1 MGLRGGRV
9 KPLMSL
15 LDVPRRAV
23 ASTNLCLTR
32 SYSGMNRFLSYSFLF
47 LLVGLYGSCKKAFS
61 TEAASSK
68 LSNAITAQRHFS
80 LDSIPVGDL
89 SMRGMTFA
97 HEGYDGI
104 RGYGGTT
111 VSPSLDSLAK
121 LNVNAIAI
129 VPYTFMR
136 DPNKPTK
143 LPIPTRKG
151 METDAAVLH
160 SVKEAKKRGWSV
172 LMKPQIWIGNGHWPG
187 DVEFDNEADWNT
199 WFENYAEWIIHY
211 ATLCEANDVD
221 ALCLGTELVHTT
233 LTHPE
238 KWRHIIAETRKVYSG
253 TLTYA
258 ANWGEE
264 FEGFSF
270 WDDLDVVGL
279 NSYYPLSPKPN
290 PSDAELLAGAKE
302 WMIKANNISAKAG
315 KPLWLTEVGFRSAKG
330 AWINPHESP
339 GDRMVSDS
347 CQARCYHALVLA
359 SQEAPMLE
367 GMFVWKWPSYLGRGQ
382 RKSDHHDGR
391 PGRGYVPG
399 GKAAGEVLKRFYE
412 GT

>member
-1 MGLRGGRV
+1 MTKAKRCFDER
-9 KPLMSL
+9 KMA
-15 LDVPRRAV
+15 DT
-23 ASTNLCLTR
+23 STFMHLKR
-32 SYSGMNRFLSYSFLF
+32 SYSSMNRFLSCALLLF
-47 LLVGLYGSCKKAFS
+47 LVGLHSNCKKVLS
-61 TEAASSK
+61 TDAP
-68 LSNAITAQRHFS
+68 LSNEGARTVPHLQFS
-80 LDSIPVGDL
+80 LASIPASNL
-89 SMRGMTFA
+89 TMRGMTFA

-121 LNVNAIAI
+121 LNVNAVAI

-160 SVKEAKKRGWSV
+160 AVKEAKKRGWSV

-187 DVEFDNEADWNT
+187 DVAFDNEADWDT
-199 WFENYAEWIIHY
+199 WFENYEEWIIHY
-211 ATLCEANDVD
+211 ARLCEANGVD

-233 LTHPE
+233 LTHPN
-238 KWRHIIAETRKVYSG
+238 KWRHIIAETRKVYHG

-270 WDDLDVVGL
+270 WEDLDVVGL

-290 PSDAELLAGAKE
+290 PTDAELLAGAKE
-302 WMIKANNISAKAG
+302 WMMKANNISAKAG

-330 AWINPHESP
+330 AWLNPHESP

-347 CQARCYHALVLA
+347 CQARCYHAMVRA

-367 GMFVWKWPSYLGRGQ
+367 GIFVWKWPSYLGRGQ
-382 RKSDHHDGR
+382 RKSDHHDGT

-399 GKAAGEVLKRFYE
+399 GKEAGEVLKRFYE